1 MNNNV
6 QRLGETLA
14 SRMTK
19 TAGATNQ
26 TAIELGTINGNMS
39 LTPDSLQA
47 VQIPKG
53 DYMVNITLACETYE
67 TSSVAPPPA
76 AAHTHR
82 IPANF
87 RGLQAGDRV
96 LIAWCGNDAVV
107 IAIVKSS

>member
-19 TAGATNQ
+19 TAGGAVP
-26 TAIELGTINGNMS
+26 TALELGTINGNMS

-47 VQIPKG
+47 QIPKG
-53 DYMVNITLACETYE
+53 DYMVDITLACDTYE

-76 AAHTHR
+76 ASHTHR
-82 IPANF
+82 LPGNF

-96 LIAWCGNDAVV
+96 LLAWCGNDAVV
-107 IAIVKSS
+107 LAIVKSS